1 MQEQITLTISGIIK
15 NTRSGY
21 EVLGTGKMKNPENAI
36 ILTNKRIIM
45 LTVPMSGSGKS
56 IEGMDITLVQ
66 NLFLQKEIKR
76 KLDEIISKKSIE
88 KILSTTP
95 NFFINLDE
103 IQKIKINTF
112 LGRGI
117 KITTKSGKKYAYSIR
132 SKEDINQLKKILKNY
147 I

>member
-1 MQEQITLTISGIIK
+1 MQEQITLTIPGIIK

-21 EVLGTGKMKNPENAI
+21 EVLGTGEMKNPENSI
-36 ILTNKRIIM
+36 IITNKRIIL

-56 IEGMDITLVQ
+56 IEGVDITLVQ

-76 KLDEIISKKSIE
+76 KLDEIVSTKSIE
-88 KILSTTP
+88 NILSILP
-95 NFFINLDE
+95 NFFINLNE

-112 LGRGI
+112 WGRGI
-117 KITTKSGKKYAYSIR
+117 KITTKSGKKYEYSIR
-132 SKEDINQLKKILKNY
+132 SKEDIIELKRILKNY